1 MDLVPGQS
9 RFQLRDLMR
18 PGPVIAVIGLV
29 MLTVSIL
36 AYAFSA
42 PSADLVAHPE
52 LAGSGASSVKYLV
65 WLVVSVCV
73 VLFGAVLALLEFS
86 KK

>member
-1 MDLVPGQS
+1 MDLTPGQT
-9 RFQLRDLMR
+9 RFQLGDLMR
-18 PGPVIAVIGLV
+18 PGPVIATVGLV
-29 MLTVSIL
+29 MLTISIV

-65 WLVVSVCV
+65 WMVASVCV